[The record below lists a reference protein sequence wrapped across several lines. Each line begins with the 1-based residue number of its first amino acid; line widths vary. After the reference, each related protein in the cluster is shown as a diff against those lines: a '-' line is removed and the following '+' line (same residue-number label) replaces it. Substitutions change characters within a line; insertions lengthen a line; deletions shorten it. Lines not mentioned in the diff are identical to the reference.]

1 MNQTNNTHTCD
12 YKYML
17 RDTVT
22 GDTMPQARSGE
33 IDIRQWA
40 ICKGIKKKKD
50 HFAAIFELD
59 LCLAGWKK
67 NFSGFKVEIQN
78 I

>member
-22 GDTMPQARSGE
+22 GDTIPLARSGK

-40 ICKGIKKKKD
+40 ICNRIKVKED
-50 HFAAIFELD
+50 HVAVISELE
-59 LCLAGWKK
+59 LC
-67 NFSGFKVEIQN
+67 
-78 I
+78 